1 MSACPV
7 RRLLLL
13 GGLLA
18 ASNGAAG
25 AADIDSLE
33 KLWSGLHDSSEQV
46 VVSAETGINA
56 WPQSSDRRVR
66 AVVEPVVVP
75 WLGSHVLYYEEFL
88 HDDPDNPRRQM
99 LVQLEPAEP
108 AAHGVRAHL
117 FTFAKPRA
125 WIHLNLR
132 PNLLTT
138 LGTDDIATST
148 ACDLL
153 FTREGEQFRGTTNG
167 HRCLDAHAGATR
179 YVEYQVLVGQDL
191 YWYRRRLLR
200 KSDGEVQ
207 EEVIGFNWFEVNTTQ
222 LYTCR
227 VDWDASGK
235 PQDLRPLLRLDV
247 QDQGGRGRFVTPDGR
262 KLELTLHSDDWPFA
276 VERDALILVI
286 QDQGSEIPFATAW
299 SSIDE
304 EDVQLNLNWLR
315 IRCSAAV
322 PDSDEL
328 HASTGIHGRGGSPVA
343 FSDEPAAPGRR
354 YPSTGPG

>member
-7 RRLLLL
+7 RRLFLL
-13 GGLLA
+13 GGLGALSSGVA
-18 ASNGAAG
+18 A

-33 KLWSGLHDSSEQV
+33 KLWTGLHDSSEQV
-46 VVSAETGINA
+46 IVSGDTGIHA
-56 WPQSSDRRVR
+56 WPESSERRVR

-75 WLGSHVLYYEEFL
+75 WLGSHVLYLEEFL
-88 HDDPDNPRRQM
+88 HDDPDNLRRQL
-99 LVQLEPAEP
+99 LVKLEPAVP
-108 AAHGVRAHL
+108 PSHAVRAHL
-117 FTFAKPRA
+117 FTFAKPLV
-125 WIHLNLR
+125 WVHLNLR
-132 PNLLTT
+132 PNLLTA
-138 LGTDDIATST
+138 LGSDDIATSP

-153 FTREGEQFRGTTNG
+153 FTREGEQFRGTTSG
-167 HRCLDAHAGATR
+167 HRCLDAPGSTR
-179 YVEYQVLVGQDL
+179 YVEYELLIGQDL

-200 KSDGEVQ
+200 KSGGEVQ
-207 EEVIGFNWFEVNTTQ
+207 EEIMGFNWFELNTTQ

-227 VDWDASGK
+227 IDWDGSGK

-299 SSIDE
+299 SSIDA

-322 PDSDEL
+322 PESDEL
-328 HASTGIHGRGGSPVA
+328 QARRGGSPGRLSEA
-343 FSDEPAAPGRR
+343 PAARELR

>member
-1 MSACPV
+1 MSPCPV

-13 GGLLA
+13 GGLLVL
-18 ASNGAAG
+18 SNAVAG

-33 KLWSGLHDSSEQV
+33 KLWSGVHDSSEQV
-46 VVSAETGINA
+46 VVSADTGITA
-56 WPQSSDRRVR
+56 WPESSERRVR
-66 AVVEPVVVP
+66 AVVEPVAVP

-88 HDDPDNPRRQM
+88 HDDPDNLRRQM
-99 LVQLEPAEP
+99 LVKLEPTEP
-108 AAHGVRAHL
+108 PAHGVRAHL
-117 FTFAKPRA
+117 FTFARPRA

-138 LGTDDIATST
+138 LGSGDIATSS
-148 ACDLL
+148 ACDLS

-167 HRCLDAHAGATR
+167 HRCLDAHAGAAR
-179 YVEYQVLVGQDL
+179 YVEYQLLIGQDL

-200 KSDGEVQ
+200 RSDGEVQ
-207 EEVIGFNWFEVNTTQ
+207 EEVIGFNWFELNTTQ

-262 KLELTLHSDDWPFA
+262 KLEIILHSDDWPFA

-286 QDQGSEIPFATAW
+286 RDQGSQIPFATAW

-304 EDVQLNLNWLR
+304 EDVVLNLNWLR
-315 IRCSAAV
+315 IRCSAEV
-322 PDSDEL
+322 PDSGDL
-328 HASTGIHGRGGSPVA
+328 RASTGIRRDGGSPVA
-343 FSDEPAAPGRR
+343 LSDAPAAPGRR

>member
-1 MSACPV
+1 MSPCPV

-13 GGLLA
+13 GGLLVL
-18 ASNGAAG
+18 SNAVAG

-33 KLWSGLHDSSEQV
+33 KLWSGVHDSSEQV
-46 VVSAETGINA
+46 VVSADTGITA
-56 WPQSSDRRVR
+56 WPESSERRVR
-66 AVVEPVVVP
+66 AVVEPVAVP

-88 HDDPDNPRRQM
+88 HDDPDNLRRQM
-99 LVQLEPAEP
+99 LVKLEPTEP
-108 AAHGVRAHL
+108 PAHGVRARL
-117 FTFAKPRA
+117 FTFARPRA

-138 LGTDDIATST
+138 LASGDIATSS

-167 HRCLDAHAGATR
+167 HRCLDAHAGAAR
-179 YVEYQVLVGQDL
+179 YVEYQLLIGQDL

-200 KSDGEVQ
+200 RSDGEVQ
-207 EEVIGFNWFEVNTTQ
+207 EEVIGFNWFELNTTQ

-262 KLELTLHSDDWPFA
+262 KLEIILHSDDWPFA

-286 QDQGSEIPFATAW
+286 RDQGSQIPFATAW

-304 EDVQLNLNWLR
+304 EDVVLNLNWLR
-315 IRCSAAV
+315 IRCSAEV
-322 PDSDEL
+322 PDSDDL
-328 HASTGIHGRGGSPVA
+328 RASMGIRRDGGSPVA
-343 FSDEPAAPGRR
+343 LSDAPAAPGRR